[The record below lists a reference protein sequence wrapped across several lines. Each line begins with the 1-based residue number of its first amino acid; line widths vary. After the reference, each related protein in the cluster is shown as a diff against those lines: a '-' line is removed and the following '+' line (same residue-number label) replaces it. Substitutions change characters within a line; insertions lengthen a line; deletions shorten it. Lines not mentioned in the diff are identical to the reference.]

1 VCGQQIKSLK
11 NAGVAELSDID
22 ELAEEVWAGVA
33 DIDNIPKKGIYSDMD
48 WTVEFTNKAR
58 KQKDKL
64 PIRIRE
70 LLFQLVRD
78 IQATGPVRGD
88 WPNYS
93 KLTDCEH
100 HCHIK
105 KGQPTFV
112 VVWRE
117 DKGKIR
123 FVEVTYA
130 GTHEKA
136 PY

>member
-1 VCGQQIKSLK
+1 MHWI
-11 NAGVAELSDID
+11 
-22 ELAEEVWAGVA
+22 
-33 DIDNIPKKGIYSDMD
+33 
-48 WTVEFTNKAR
+48 VEFSNKAR

-64 PIRIRE
+64 PLRVRE
-70 LLFQLVRD
+70 VLFQLVRD
-78 IQATGPVRGD
+78 IQATGPTQGA

-93 KLTDCEH
+93 KLSDTGH

-105 KGQPTFV
+105 KGQPTYV

-123 FVEVTYA
+123 FVEVIYA